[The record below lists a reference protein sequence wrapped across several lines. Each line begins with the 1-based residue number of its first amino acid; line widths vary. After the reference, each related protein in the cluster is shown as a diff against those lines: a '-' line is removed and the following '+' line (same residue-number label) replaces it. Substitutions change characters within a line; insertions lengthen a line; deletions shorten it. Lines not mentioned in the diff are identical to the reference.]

1 MLKLKPDKIL
11 IVDKM
16 HSSIVPLL
24 EQQGFVVHH
33 EPNITRAAI
42 IERLGDYHGLIIRS
56 KTSVDADLLQNANKL
71 CFVARAGAGIDQLD
85 IKVLDS
91 KGIKILN
98 APEGNRDALGEHA
111 LGMLLSIAN
120 KIRHA
125 DAMIRQQVWDREGHR
140 GFEVKG
146 KTVALIGYGQMGSAF
161 AEKLSGL
168 GCEVIAYDKYKT
180 DFTSKFVKEVSLAEI
195 YKKAEILSFHVPL
208 TEETRNL
215 ADENFFSKFKNN
227 IVLLNTSRGEVLN
240 IQGLLKMMDSGKVTM
255 AGLDVLENEKIDRLN
270 KDQRTNFERLIKSDN
285 VLLTP
290 HVGGWT
296 YESYERINEVL
307 ADKILNLKG

>member
-1 MLKLKPDKIL
+1 LKSDKIL

-24 EQQGFVVHH
+24 EHQGFIVHH
-33 EPNITRAAI
+33 EPQITRNEI
-42 IERLGDYHGLIIRS
+42 IERLGGYYGLVIRS

-71 CFVARAGAGIDQLD
+71 RFVARAGAGIDQLD
-85 IKVLDS
+85 IKVLES
-91 KGIKILN
+91 RNIEILN

-111 LGMLLSIAN
+111 LGMLLSVAN
-120 KIRHA
+120 KMRHA
-125 DAMIRQQVWDREGHR
+125 DAMIRQQVWDREAHR
-140 GFEVKG
+140 GFEIKG
-146 KTVALIGYGQMGSAF
+146 KTLALIGYGQMGSAF
-161 AEKLSGL
+161 SEKISGL

-180 DFTSKFVKEVSLAEI
+180 DFTSKLVKEVSLEEI
-195 YKKAEILSFHVPL
+195 FKQAEILSFHVPL

-215 ADENFFSKFKNN
+215 ADEDFFSKFKNN

-240 IQGLLKMMDSGKVTM
+240 LHDLIKMMDLGKVTA
-255 AGLDVLENEKIDRLN
+255 AGLDVLENEKIDHLN
-270 KDQRTNFERLIKSDN
+270 NDQKVNFERLIKSEN

-307 ADKILNLKG
+307 ADKILKRKG

>member
-1 MLKLKPDKIL
+1 LKPDKIL

-24 EQQGFVVHH
+24 EQQGFIVHH
-33 EPNITRAAI
+33 EPQITRKEI
-42 IERLGDYHGLIIRS
+42 IEGLGDYYGLIIRS

-71 CFVARAGAGIDQLD
+71 HFVARAGAGLDQLD
-85 IKVLDS
+85 IKVLES
-91 KGIKILN
+91 RNIKILN

-140 GFEVKG
+140 GFEIKG

-180 DFTSKFVKEVSLAEI
+180 DFTSKFVTEVSMEEI
-195 YKKAEILSFHVPL
+195 FKRAEILSFHVPL

-215 ADENFFSKFKNN
+215 ADEDFFSKLKNN

-240 IQGLLKMMDSGKVTM
+240 LHDLLKVMDLGKVTV
-255 AGLDVLENEKIDRLN
+255 AGLDVLENEKINHLN
-270 KDQRTNFERLIKSDN
+270 NEQKANFERLIKSDN

-307 ADKILNLKG
+307 ADKILKLEA

>member
-1 MLKLKPDKIL
+1 MKPLKIL

-24 EQQGFVVHH
+24 EQQGFIVHY
-33 EPNITRAAI
+33 EPKITRKEI
-42 IERLGDYHGLIIRS
+42 IESLVDYHGLIIRS
-56 KTSVDADLLQNANKL
+56 KTSVDADLIQNANEL
-71 CFVARAGAGIDQLD
+71 VFVARAGAGIDQLD
-85 IKVLDS
+85 VKVLES
-91 KGIKILN
+91 RNIKILN

-125 DAMIRQQVWDREGHR
+125 DITIRQKVWDREAHR
-140 GFEVKG
+140 GFEVMG
-146 KTVALIGYGQMGSAF
+146 KTVALMGYGQMASAF

-180 DFTSKFVKEVSLAEI
+180 DFTSKFVKEVSMEEI
-195 YKKAEILSFHVPL
+195 FKRTNILSFHVPL

-215 ADENFFSKFKNN
+215 ADERFLSKFENN

-240 IQGLLKMMDSGKVTM
+240 LKDLLKMIDSGKVTA
-255 AGLDVLENEKIDRLN
+255 AGLDVLENEKIDHLN
-270 KDQRTNFERLIKSDN
+270 NEQKENFERLIKSDN

-307 ADKILNLKG
+307 VDKILKLKG

>member
-1 MLKLKPDKIL
+1 LKPDKIL

-24 EQQGFVVHH
+24 EQQGFIVHH
-33 EPNITRAAI
+33 EPQITRKEI
-42 IERLGDYHGLIIRS
+42 IEGLGDYYGLIIRS

-71 CFVARAGAGIDQLD
+71 HFVARAGAGLDQLD
-85 IKVLDS
+85 IKVLES
-91 KGIKILN
+91 RNIKILN

-140 GFEVKG
+140 GFEIKG

-180 DFTSKFVKEVSLAEI
+180 DFTSKFVTEVSMEEI
-195 YKKAEILSFHVPL
+195 FKRAEILSFHVPL

-215 ADENFFSKFKNN
+215 ADKDFFSKLKNN

-240 IQGLLKMMDSGKVTM
+240 LHDLLKVMDLGKVTV
-255 AGLDVLENEKIDRLN
+255 AGLDVLENEKINHLN
-270 KDQRTNFERLIKSDN
+270 NEQKANFERLIKSDN

-307 ADKILNLKG
+307 ADKILKLEA